1 MKTFEFQWLE
11 LYRVQVS
18 AESEIIA
25 RQMFADSLLGIEN
38 NGIYENRT
46 SGESISNLEV
56 AEVSNDQ
63 K

>member
-25 RQMFADSLLGIEN
+25 RQMFVDSLVGIEK
-38 NGIYENRT
+38 NGIYENRI

-56 AEVSNDQ
+56 SEVSNDQ

>member
-1 MKTFEFQWLE
+1 MKTFEFKWVE
-11 LYRVQVS
+11 SCRVEVS

-25 RQMFADSLLGIEN
+25 RQLFADSLLGIEKN
-38 NGIYENRT
+38 SIYENRI

-56 AEVSNDQ
+56 SEVSNDQ